1 MPKRNEKKVKKKKP
15 RAIRNQANT
24 RGKSEQVQS
33 NQVDSKDRHS
43 EENPCDRPGNQD
55 SSTSEDYPIFLPFN
69 TQHLI
74 LTILQ
79 STLEDCCQDFGKR
92 WLPQLM
98 EARRWT
104 EPGSIEL
111 HVWVRVVS
119 DHWNEIPHQA
129 INQVIGKD
137 WSTTLWAVVNI
148 RHLAVHRRPTSARLI
163 LDFLHFAEEFTAML
177 QDSKSMNC
185 IKTIKNKLNSVV
197 DDLEVKEVLLQEALR
212 EDFAEIT
219 KKQTLLKKE
228 AVENMKQRSKENI
241 TAAGQTITDFLT
253 INSYSSKRIL
263 SYSNDDDFNS
273 RKIRAGAR
281 GKRPRTLGGGG
292 MEVGQRGRCKSR
304 GIFKTI

>member
-1 MPKRNEKKVKKKKP
+1 MPKRNEKKVKKRKS
-15 RAIRNQANT
+15 RATRNQANIH
-24 RGKSEQVQS
+24 GKSEQVQS
-33 NQVDSKDRHS
+33 NQVDSKPTRDADIRHS
-43 EENPCDRPGNQD
+43 EENPRDRPGNQD
-55 SSTSEDYPIFLPFN
+55 SSTSEDYPILLPFN

-197 DDLEVKEVLLQEALR
+197 DDLEVKQVLLQEALR
-212 EDFAEIT
+212 EGFAEIT
-219 KKQTLLKKE
+219 KKQTLLKRE

-263 SYSNDDDFNS
+263 SYSNDDDSYSDDSEIEDILMMAERDHFS
-273 RKIRAGAR
+273 IMA
-281 GKRPRTLGGGG
+281 
-292 MEVGQRGRCKSR
+292 
-304 GIFKTI
+304 